1 MPNALVAALPI
12 ALVLV
17 LMLAVRWSAV
27 RAGLAGLALA
37 LFLAWTIF
45 PFASVGED
53 RVMGTGGALVEAAF
67 TAATIIWI
75 ILPALAIY
83 QLQERTGAVGAL
95 RTGLAELS
103 RDPRLTALLVAWFFS
118 LLLEG
123 AAGFGTAA
131 ALAAPFLVALGM
143 SPLTAV
149 TAAMLGHVVGVTFGA
164 VGTPIVPQV
173 AASGLAPIDLSTV
186 TALQAAI
193 VGWTVPIIVM
203 LGIKRA
209 YPEAPPR
216 PSWASWALG
225 LGAAAA
231 FLVPYLLI
239 AFLVGPELPT
249 LGGAIVGGAIF
260 VAALRRGRGR
270 AGDRGTVAEP
280 AAADSTTEPAAA
292 GSTATISSEPPAG
305 MGSSESPAGMGLLR
319 AMAPYLILVALV
331 LTTRLVGP
339 LRDGLR
345 GLEIAWEGAGGV
357 FEASVAPLY
366 HPGTMLFLALL
377 LGAWVQRA
385 TREQVSRS
393 LVGALRT
400 LVPVAVA
407 LMAMLG
413 LARVMV
419 HAGMV
424 EAIATAA
431 ADTVGDAW
439 PVLAPAVGM
448 LGTFVTGSATASNAL
463 FSDLQVATADAI
475 GQDAGWVLGAQGLG
489 AALGNAIA
497 PHNLI
502 AAAAIVGL
510 AGRESEILRRTF
522 PVVLPLIIA
531 AGLVALVLGGR

>member
-17 LMLAVRWSAV
+17 LMLVVRWSAV

-37 LFLAWTIF
+37 LFLAWAVF
-45 PFASVGED
+45 PFESVGED
-53 RVMGTGGALVEAAF
+53 RLLGTGGALVEAAI

-103 RDPRLTALLVAWFFS
+103 SDPRLTALLVAWFFS

-143 SPLTAV
+143 SPLAAV

-173 AASGLAPIDLSTV
+173 AASGLAPLDLSAV
-186 TALQAAI
+186 TAVQAAI

-203 LGIKRA
+203 LGIRRA
-209 YPEAPPR
+209 YPEASPR

-249 LGGAIVGGAIF
+249 LGGAIVGGALFI
-260 VAALRRGRGR
+260 AALRRGRGGKDSR
-270 AGDRGTVAEP
+270 
-280 AAADSTTEPAAA
+280 AAADADSAAA
-292 GSTATISSEPPAG
+292 DADSAAADAT
-305 MGSSESPAGMGLLR
+305 ESQAGMGLPR

-331 LTTRLVGP
+331 LATRLVGP

-345 GLEIAWEGAGGV
+345 GVEIAWEGAGGV
-357 FEASVAPLY
+357 FEASIAPLY

-431 ADTVGDAW
+431 ADTVGEAW
-439 PVLAPAVGM
+439 PLLAPAVGM

-475 GQDAGWVLGAQGLG
+475 GQDVGWVLGAQGLG

-522 PVVLPLIIA
+522 PVILPLIIA
-531 AGLVALVLGGR
+531 AGLVALVLVGR

>member
-1 MPNALVAALPI
+1 
-12 ALVLV
+12 
-17 LMLAVRWSAV
+17 
-27 RAGLAGLALA
+27 
-37 LFLAWTIF
+37 
-45 PFASVGED
+45 
-53 RVMGTGGALVEAAF
+53 
-67 TAATIIWI
+67 
-75 ILPALAIY
+75 
-83 QLQERTGAVGAL
+83 
-95 RTGLAELS
+95 
-103 RDPRLTALLVAWFFS
+103 
-118 LLLEG
+118 
-123 AAGFGTAA
+123 
-131 ALAAPFLVALGM
+131 
-143 SPLTAV
+143 
-149 TAAMLGHVVGVTFGA
+149 
-164 VGTPIVPQV
+164 
-173 AASGLAPIDLSTV
+173 
-186 TALQAAI
+186 
-193 VGWTVPIIVM
+193 M
-203 LGIKRA
+203 LGIRRA
-209 YPEAPPR
+209 YPEASPR

-231 FLVPYLLI
+231 LLVPYLLI

-249 LGGAIVGGAIF
+249 LGGAIVGGALFI
-260 VAALRRGRGR
+260 AALRRGRGGKDSR
-270 AGDRGTVAEP
+270 
-280 AAADSTTEPAAA
+280 AAADADCAAA
-292 GSTATISSEPPAG
+292 DADSAAADAAQ
-305 MGSSESPAGMGLLR
+305 SPASMGLAR

-331 LTTRLVGP
+331 LATRLVGP

-345 GLEIAWEGAGGV
+345 GVEIAWEGAGGV
-357 FEASVAPLY
+357 FEASIAPLY

-431 ADTVGDAW
+431 ADTVGEAW
-439 PVLAPAVGM
+439 PLLAPAVGM

-475 GQDAGWVLGAQGLG
+475 GQDVGWVLGAQGLG

-522 PVVLPLIIA
+522 PVILPLIIA
-531 AGLVALVLGGR
+531 AGLVALVLVGR

>member
-17 LMLAVRWSAV
+17 LMLVLRWSAV
-27 RAGLAGLALA
+27 RAGVAGLALA
-37 LFLAWTIF
+37 LALAWTVF
-45 PFASVGED
+45 PFPSVGED
-53 RVMGTGGALVEAAF
+53 RLLGTGGALVEAAF

-83 QLQERTGAVGAL
+83 QLQERTGAVKAL

-103 RDPRLTALLVAWFFS
+103 SDPRLTALLVAWFFS

-143 SPLTAV
+143 SPLAAV

-164 VGTPIVPQV
+164 VGTPIVPQI
-173 AASGLAPIDLSTV
+173 AASGLDPLDLSAV

-193 VGWTVPIIVM
+193 VGWTMPIIVM
-203 LGIKRA
+203 LGIRRA
-209 YPEAPPR
+209 YPGARPR
-216 PSWASWALG
+216 PSWATWALG

-231 FLVPYLLI
+231 FLVPYLII
-239 AFLVGPELPT
+239 AFVVGPELPT

-260 VAALRRGRGR
+260 VAALRRERKGQRGE
-270 AGDRGTVAEP
+270 ATTGDPVA
-280 AAADSTTEPAAA
+280 ALT
-292 GSTATISSEPPAG
+292 SSAP
-305 MGSSESPAGMGLLR
+305 SMGLLR
-319 AMAPYLILVALV
+319 AMAPYLILVAVV
-331 LTTRLVGP
+331 LATRLVGP

-345 GLEIAWEGAGGV
+345 GLLIAWEGAGGV
-357 FEASVAPLY
+357 FEASIAPLY
-366 HPGTMLFLALL
+366 HPGTMLFIALL
-377 LGAWVQRA
+377 LGAWAQRA
-385 TREQVSRS
+385 SLEQVGGS
-393 LVGALRT
+393 LAGALRT
-400 LVPVAVA
+400 LVPVAIA

-424 EAIATAA
+424 DVIAVAA
-431 ADTVGDAW
+431 AESVGDAW
-439 PVLAPAVGM
+439 PAMAPSVGM

-475 GQDAGWVLGAQGLG
+475 GQDVGWVLAAQGVG

-502 AAAAIVGL
+502 AAAAVVGL

-522 PVVLPLIIA
+522 PVALPLIIA
-531 AGLVALVLGGR
+531 AGIVALALGGG

>member
-17 LMLAVRWSAV
+17 LMLVVRWSAV

-37 LFLAWTIF
+37 LFLAWAVF
-45 PFASVGED
+45 PFESVGED
-53 RVMGTGGALVEAAF
+53 RLLGTGGALVEAAI

-103 RDPRLTALLVAWFFS
+103 SDPRLTALLVAWFFS

-143 SPLTAV
+143 SPLAAV

-173 AASGLAPIDLSTV
+173 AASGLAPLDLSAV
-186 TALQAAI
+186 TAVQAAI

-203 LGIKRA
+203 LGIRRA
-209 YPEAPPR
+209 YPEASPR

-249 LGGAIVGGAIF
+249 LGGAIVGGALFI
-260 VAALRRGRGR
+260 AALRRGRGGKDSR
-270 AGDRGTVAEP
+270 
-280 AAADSTTEPAAA
+280 AAADADSAAA
-292 GSTATISSEPPAG
+292 DAT
-305 MGSSESPAGMGLLR
+305 ESQAGMGLPR

-331 LTTRLVGP
+331 LATRLVGP

-345 GLEIAWEGAGGV
+345 GVEIAWEGAGGV
-357 FEASVAPLY
+357 FEASIAPLY

-431 ADTVGDAW
+431 ADTVGEAW
-439 PVLAPAVGM
+439 PLLAPAVGM

-475 GQDAGWVLGAQGLG
+475 GQDVGWVLGAQGLG

-522 PVVLPLIIA
+522 PVILPLIIA
-531 AGLVALVLGGR
+531 AGLVALVLVGR